1 MTAGTGTAWRLEKV
15 VSGGQTGVDRAAL
28 DLALELS
35 IPCGGWCPKGRRAED
50 GAIPARYPLQES
62 PTTNYAERTALNV
75 KDSDG
80 TLILTRGP
88 LRGGTALTKTF
99 VERYRRPCLVVDL
112 HQTIEQQVHDWL
124 TLNSIRVLNVAGP
137 RESSQPGIT
146 RQASAFLRAVFG
158 NTSPTRKRGMAAKAP
173 NTRKLASGVRRGG
186 SAPR

>member
-1 MTAGTGTAWRLEKV
+1 MAAGTGTAWRLEKV

-28 DLALELS
+28 DVALELS

-50 GAIPARYPLQES
+50 GTIPANYPLQES

-80 TLILTRGP
+80 TLILSSGP

-112 HQTIEQQVHDWL
+112 RHAIKQQVHDWM
-124 TLNSIRVLNVAGP
+124 TAHSIRVLNVAGP
-137 RESSQPGIT
+137 RESSQPGI
-146 RQASAFLRAVFG
+146 RHSAVVFLRGVFG
-158 NTSPTRKRGMAAKAP
+158 DTNPTRKRGTPTKV
-173 NTRKLASGVRRGG
+173 TRSRAGLA
-186 SAPR
+186 